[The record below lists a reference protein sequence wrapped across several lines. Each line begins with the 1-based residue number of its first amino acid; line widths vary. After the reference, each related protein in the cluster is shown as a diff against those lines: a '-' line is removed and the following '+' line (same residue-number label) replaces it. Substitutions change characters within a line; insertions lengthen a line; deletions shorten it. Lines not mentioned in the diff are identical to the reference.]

1 MNGLKGLDVR
11 DLDVRGFSPLVEG
24 EWPSGPSLQ
33 GSWREGLG
41 ALRRRVNGLKGI
53 GTRVFDVKGF
63 KPTGGE

>member
-1 MNGLKGLDVR
+1 MQKVISKELQNLDKQR
-11 DLDVRGFSPLVEG
+11 QGQAETT
-24 EWPSGPSLQ
+24 SGPSLQ

-53 GTRVFDVKGF
+53 GMRVLDVKGF